1 MDPRMTE
8 VGVHAR
14 MAELRAR
21 VDLRLGTRGGL
32 GRSGTGRCGANPA
45 ADPVADALIGLES
58 DLSYLEELPADRV
71 APSQRALDETGERLK
86 RLLGSLPGRTP

>member
-1 MDPRMTE
+1 MDSRITE
-8 VGVHAR
+8 AGVHAR
-14 MAELRAR
+14 MAELRAHAIYGWAR
-21 VDLRLGTRGGL
+21 AVGSEERYRTRG
-32 GRSGTGRCGANPA
+32 ADPE

-86 RLLGSLPGRTP
+86 RLLGSLPGRRS